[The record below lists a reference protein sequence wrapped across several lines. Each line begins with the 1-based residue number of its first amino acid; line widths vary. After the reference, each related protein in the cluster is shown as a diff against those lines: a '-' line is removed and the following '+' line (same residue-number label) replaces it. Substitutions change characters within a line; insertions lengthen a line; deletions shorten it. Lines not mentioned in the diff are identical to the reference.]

1 VRLFRELVRYY
12 SKMSLQSVSLQS
24 ERRLQRLQHHAM
36 CCWLTLQQRFRYAY
50 LSVLPLAAGRL
61 QRDDDQGAED
71 SSRGRRS
78 SGPHSP
84 ADPATPAT
92 RSTSLAL
99 SQEVHSRT

>member
-1 VRLFRELVRYY
+1 MDHGCPLRWNPAALRSGLRDTQC
-12 SKMSLQSVSLQS
+12 SAG
-24 ERRLQRLQHHAM
+24 QHCSSGFHG
-36 CCWLTLQQRFRYAY
+36 CPL
-50 LSVLPLAAGRL
+50 VLPLGAGRL
-61 QRDDDQGAED
+61 QRNDDQGAED

-78 SGPHSP
+78 SGPQSP